1 MVSEN
6 NEKLKVLISKVL
18 DISKEA
24 VTDETSPES
33 TPSWDSFNALVMVS
47 ELEDDFN
54 VHFSMEEVLAVK
66 CVKDIREALMRHGV
80 EFK

>member
-24 VTDETSPES
+24 ATDETSPES

>member
-1 MVSEN
+1 MLEN

-18 DISKEA
+18 DISKES

-33 TPSWDSFNALVMVS
+33 TSSWDSFNALLMVS
-47 ELEDDFN
+47 ELEDDFK

>member
-33 TPSWDSFNALVMVS
+33 TPSWDSFNGLVMVS

>member
-1 MVSEN
+1 MSEN

>member
-18 DISKEA
+18 DISNEA
-24 VTDETSPES
+24 ITDETSPES

>member
-1 MVSEN
+1 MLEN